1 MPTRTSNAVRIA
13 ANRSAQHE
21 EDRREAL
28 RLHEASRFESPTIDD
43 VSLSCEISAYAPDG
57 DDFPLF

>member
-1 MPTRTSNAVRIA
+1 MDHRTDSVRPIAASVSEARIA
-13 ANRSAQHE
+13 RDA
-21 EDRREAL
+21 DRPDGA
-28 RLHEASRFESPTIDD
+28 RFEAPTIDE